1 MADKIAFTA
10 DKDQIISLWSSVF
23 GDAVQDITFFL
34 DNCTHKKCL
43 GYFKDDILV
52 SMIFIIECSYLDK
65 TGGYVYAV
73 STYRENRGRGY
84 ASELIS
90 KAKNIGYDFL
100 WLIPA
105 HDSLFD
111 YYKNL
116 GFETK
121 LYSDIKYEN
130 CIVFNES
137 EEICEYL
144 YEGSDYEYPR
154 GMVYS
159 ELCFQEGGT
168 GFKVK
173 E

>member
-1 MADKIAFTA
+1 MRR
-10 DKDQIISLWSSVF
+10 S
-23 GDAVQDITFFL
+23 
-34 DNCTHKKCL
+34 
-43 GYFKDDILV
+43 
-52 SMIFIIECSYLDK
+52 
-65 TGGYVYAV
+65 
-73 STYRENRGRGY
+73 
-84 ASELIS
+84 
-90 KAKNIGYDFL
+90 AKNIGYDFL

-121 LYSDIKYEN
+121 LYSDKKYEN

-159 ELCFQEGGT
+159 EQHFQEGGT